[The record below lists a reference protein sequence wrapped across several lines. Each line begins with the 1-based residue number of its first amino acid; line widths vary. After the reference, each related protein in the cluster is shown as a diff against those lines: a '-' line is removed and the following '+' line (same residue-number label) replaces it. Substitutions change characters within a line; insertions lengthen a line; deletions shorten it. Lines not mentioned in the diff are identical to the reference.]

1 MKNKSLISLITL
13 LIAATTSAF
22 LFIADYWET
31 FQGSLQ
37 DPIFYLSFVLP
48 GVFFA
53 ISLIQIFPESKTKR
67 GSLGFILSLTLVWGV
82 IYVICL
88 KLFVDSIISSNGLQ
102 YLLIAFGASGG
113 MMIAFLSLFFY
124 PIPNK
129 FLLQSGAIG
138 LIMVCVAQYALVPA
152 VNIIFDIRLND
163 LQSAGIVVFFWQLSL
178 GMFFW
183 IRLQYRVSMG

>member
-88 KLFVDSIISSNGLQ
+88 KLFVDSIISSDGLQ
-102 YLLIAFGASGG
+102 YLLISFGASGG
-113 MMIAFLSLFFY
+113 MMIAFLSIFFY

-152 VNIIFDIRLND
+152 LNITFDIHLND
-163 LQSAGIVVFFWQLSL
+163 LQSAGVVVFFWQLSL